1 MLLLNALFTAA
12 LGQEIG
18 GGVGCIS
25 LNIKWLK
32 LLFYFIEFQM
42 APNPTAV
49 GYYFLDSSDLKLMF
63 YFIIF
68 DKFVILIPRFQY
80 RNKFRFVDLV
90 DQWVL
95 GCYGLGAPLG

>member
-1 MLLLNALFTAA
+1 
-12 LGQEIG
+12 
-18 GGVGCIS
+18 
-25 LNIKWLK
+25 
-32 LLFYFIEFQM
+32 M

-90 DQWVL
+90 DQ
-95 GCYGLGAPLG
+95 